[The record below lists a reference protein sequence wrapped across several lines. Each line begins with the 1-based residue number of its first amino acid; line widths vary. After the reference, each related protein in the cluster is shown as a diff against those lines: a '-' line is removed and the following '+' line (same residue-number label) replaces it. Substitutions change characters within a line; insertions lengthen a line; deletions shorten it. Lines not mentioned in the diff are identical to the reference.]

1 MKAVKLR
8 KTGRWMAVACAM
20 VAASFSAGTVFAS
33 DLQNCYLSSV
43 QVQSTTLRE
52 LFGLIEQRFNYSFLI
67 RSNDIN
73 LEERVVV
80 DFERKSVE
88 EILKSVLRNQQAD
101 FIVNNKRIIIYNIG
115 SKPNHGKASKEV
127 GVRESQQVSH
137 VSGTVIDA
145 VTGDPVIGASV
156 VEKGTTNGGITD
168 IDGKFSIELK
178 GTQKILE
185 IS

>member
-67 RSNDIN
+67 YLYI
-73 LEERVVV
+73 
-80 DFERKSVE
+80 FQKFY
-88 EILKSVLRNQQAD
+88 ILL
-101 FIVNNKRIIIYNIG
+101 
-115 SKPNHGKASKEV
+115 
-127 GVRESQQVSH
+127 
-137 VSGTVIDA
+137 
-145 VTGDPVIGASV
+145 
-156 VEKGTTNGGITD
+156 
-168 IDGKFSIELK
+168 L
-178 GTQKILE
+178 
-185 IS
+185 